1 MNLPVQTD
9 KVEGSP
15 EQWENALENA
25 VAKTEKEMSQTDKAA
40 IILTAV
46 GPEVASDFLKG
57 MSEGMLTRIA
67 MAISNLRRVPSE
79 TLDTIFAEFL
89 LSIGTDEEV
98 LGGVQTARRLLELVL
113 DDATIDKIMFD
124 VEGGTRR
131 KAWKKLNDCTIGALA
146 SFVAAEHP
154 QTAAVVLSELRAD
167 KAAGVIER
175 LDQEFAQQ
183 TVLRLSRVP
192 TLDKRVADMVEEVI
206 ARDFLSALQRTQRS
220 RKPADVIAGMMNNM
234 SSDARA
240 KMLQHLE
247 DQKPSLHSEV
257 LKVMFTFA
265 DIRRRV
271 ESRDIAMIMKEMD
284 EMVLI
289 QAIKSAQ
296 NAKIASADFIL
307 DNLPKRL
314 SERLVEDIEAMPD
327 PTQRDGESAQQ
338 EAVRVIQEMAQA
350 GKIFLIEEEQPDE

>member
-1 MNLPVQTD
+1 MNLPAQRD
-9 KVEGSP
+9 EADGLP
-15 EQWENALENA
+15 EPWVNARENAA
-25 VAKTEKEMSQTDKAA
+25 AKTQNEMSQIDKAA

-46 GPEVASDFLKG
+46 GPDAAAEFLKG
-57 MSEGMLTRIA
+57 MSEGTLTRIA
-67 MAISNLRRVPSE
+67 TAIANLPRIPGE
-79 TLDTIFAEFL
+79 KLDTVFAEFL

-98 LGGVQTARRLLELVL
+98 SGGVQTARRLLEMVL
-113 DDATIDKIMFD
+113 DDAAIDKIMFD
-124 VEGGTRR
+124 VVGGTRR

-154 QTAAVVLSELRAD
+154 QTAAVILSELRAD

-192 TLDKRVADMVEEVI
+192 VLDQRVADMVEEVI

-234 SSDARA
+234 SSEARA

-247 DQKPSLHSEV
+247 DQKPILHGEV

-265 DIRRRV
+265 DIKRRV
-271 ESRDIAMIMKEMD
+271 EPRDISMIMKEMD
-284 EMVLI
+284 EMVLT

-314 SERLVEDIEAMPD
+314 SERLIEDIEAMPD
-327 PTQRDGESAQQ
+327 PTQRDGEGAQQ
-338 EAVRVIQEMAQA
+338 EAVRIIQEMAQA
-350 GKIFLIEEEQPDE
+350 GKIYLIEEEQHDD